1 MLTVSSYGRRAIR
14 YLSSDLILRLW
25 KVDLPCNN
33 ALESTLQS
41 LKFDGMEELSPIYEM
56 LEVFGSAAQHKR
68 LHIVIQ
74 PPPAGE
80 LHVGITLT
88 RQMN

>member
-1 MLTVSSYGRRAIR
+1 
-14 YLSSDLILRLW
+14 
-25 KVDLPCNN
+25 
-33 ALESTLQS
+33 
-41 LKFDGMEELSPIYEM
+41 MEELSPIYEM